1 ALITPLISDS
11 KKVLGEE
18 TYLAQGR
25 GNSGN
30 TGQAR
35 PNPAQDKVNE
45 QIQNLPQEVSP
56 EKIEKLRNLP
66 PIQAES
72 KGGNG
77 RVDITRGGVI
87 TEIEKKSSD
96 SGITIRAD
104 RGDGNKVELTPETL
118 EDIKAR
124 LNATD
129 LQVATDGG
137 GLIVGKRHI

>member
-1 ALITPLISDS
+1 MAKKRKKHIKRGNDKLLILYRTVVVVAIVAGIGTLFIALITPLISDS

-18 TYLAQGR
+18 TYFAQGR

-77 RVDITRGGVI
+77 RVDITRG
-87 TEIEKKSSD
+87 
-96 SGITIRAD
+96 
-104 RGDGNKVELTPETL
+104 
-118 EDIKAR
+118 
-124 LNATD
+124 
-129 LQVATDGG
+129 
-137 GLIVGKRHI
+137 